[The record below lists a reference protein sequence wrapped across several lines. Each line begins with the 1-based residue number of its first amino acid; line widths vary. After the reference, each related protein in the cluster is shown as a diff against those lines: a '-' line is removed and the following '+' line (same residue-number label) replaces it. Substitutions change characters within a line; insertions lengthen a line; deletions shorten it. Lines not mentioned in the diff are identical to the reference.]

1 MSNRVLFII
10 SHQPNPR
17 FIKQINYFSQNGF
30 DVSIIYFYRDYLANL
45 NSNID
50 DNVDMY
56 LLDKIENGKY
66 FERIGIYLKSLFK
79 LKDLLKEIRPETVI
93 LTNTDIL
100 LLLIVNRIKKYTHNI
115 VMEISDLPSYTFGS
129 SVFSKIQRSL
139 DKIFLQKYISKMI
152 YTSPK
157 FYGFY
162 YQHEFNGEWFVLENK
177 PLSTML
183 PPRVKKRENKKIVIG
198 IVGLLQYLKPYQA
211 LLNMAKNRDDVEVHI
226 YGKGTYQQEI
236 EFYADKYSNIKYFG
250 VYDFFTDISAIYASL
265 DMVYISYDT
274 TLGDTNIKLAL
285 PNKLY
290 ESIYFKVPIIATKDT
305 YLAQRVT
312 ENQIGYVLEC
322 CKEEEIAT
330 IISQYRSDK
339 DRFSSSFDKIELDEY
354 LANNDY
360 GKLIKFIKGK

>member
-1 MSNRVLFII
+1 MSNRVLFVI

-30 DVSIIYFYRDYLANL
+30 KVSVIYFYREYLADL
-45 NSNID
+45 NANID
-50 DNVDMY
+50 ETVNMY

-66 FERIGIYLKSLFK
+66 LKRIGIYLQSMFK
-79 LKDLLKEIRPETVI
+79 LNGLLKEIQPQTVI

-100 LLLIVNRIKKYTHNI
+100 LLLIVNRIKEYTHNI
-115 VMEISDLPSYTFGS
+115 IMEISDLPSYTFGS
-129 SVFSKIQRSL
+129 SIFSKIQRSL

-157 FYGFY
+157 FYEFY
-162 YQHEFNGEWFVLENK
+162 YQHEFNGEWFILENK

-183 PPRVKKRENKKIVIG
+183 PPIVEKRENKKIVIG

-211 LLNMAKNRDDVEVHI
+211 LLNMVKKRDDVEVHI

-236 EFYADKYSNIKYFG
+236 ESYANKYSNIKYFG

-322 CKEEEIAT
+322 CKEEEIST

-339 DRFSSSFDKIELDEY
+339 ERFSSSFGRISSDKY
-354 LANNDY
+354 LADNDY
-360 GKLIKFIKGK
+360 YKLIKFIEEK